1 MRSSKD
7 AYTGSTGGELSR
19 LSPRSLLDDM
29 TTNQKIEKARRMA
42 NKTMELSCTAMCEE
56 KPWSKGDHKTT
67 ILSVA
72 PLFGEAI
79 RRIHEGESVGA
90 LFG

>member
-42 NKTMELSCTAMCEE
+42 DKTMELSCTAMCEE

-67 ILSVA
+67 VDTIDAYNDALRSLQTIDYA
-72 PLFGEAI
+72 ETI
-79 RRIHEGESVGA
+79 RH
-90 LFG
+90 F